1 MIYRSNFSPNKFT
14 QVETRKAS
22 LSLAVDDL
30 RVAVEKGNIAAVQK
44 YLDDGECF
52 WTVDSL
58 SFLE

>member
-1 MIYRSNFSPNKFT
+1 MIYRSNFSPNQST

-30 RVAVEKGNIAAVQK
+30 RVAVEKGNVAAVQK